1 MHPDAQKCRPSLTM
15 ISMADH
21 RDVPQYMD
29 MPWLI
34 TCVIA
39 LTISVNIKYERADM
53 HIVINQTVDGAT
65 ISTFT

>member
-1 MHPDAQKCRPSLTM
+1 MHKDAQKCRPSLTM

-39 LTISVNIKYERADM
+39 LTISVNIKY
-53 HIVINQTVDGAT
+53 
-65 ISTFT
+65 